1 MTNHNYI
8 ATNLDRLN
16 NKMDKILLVLEA
28 LKDAAS
34 WSRRTVPHPLKYGR
48 VKIM

>member
-1 MTNHNYI
+1 MMGYNVYVLTNGRWRRANEKPFKS
-8 ATNLDRLN
+8 R
-16 NKMDKILLVLEA
+16 V
-28 LKDAAS
+28 DAAS